1 MNPDE
6 LKQIWQQPPAQG
18 RLMVDAEMLLRE
30 VRRNDSW
37 FRTTIFWRDAREVSI
52 AVVMLPVWLWMGIA
66 LKLPWTWY
74 LMIPVLIWV
83 GGFMLVDL
91 LRYGRKE
98 VSAEEPLIRLLSDS
112 LAQIEHQIWV
122 LQNVFW
128 WALLPTGL
136 AMAIFLTQAA
146 IGLTGRPGIKTWN
159 VGVVTGQTA
168 ILVIVVFAGIYWLN
182 QRAVRKTLVP
192 RRQELEALLASLS
205 DQPDQNRIEV
215 KPPST

>member
-1 MNPDE
+1 MNPDD
-6 LKQIWQQPPAQG
+6 LKQIWQKPAAQG
-18 RLMVDAEMLLRE
+18 RLMVDAELLLRE
-30 VRRNDSW
+30 VRRNDNW
-37 FRTTIFWRDAREVSI
+37 FRATIFLRDAREVSV

-66 LKLPWTWY
+66 LKLPWSWY
-74 LMIPVLIWV
+74 LMIPALIWV

-91 LRYGRKE
+91 LRHGRKE
-98 VSAEEPLIRLLSDS
+98 LGAGEPLIPLLSDS

-122 LQNVFW
+122 LQGVFW

-136 AMAIFLTQAA
+136 AMAIFLSQFA
-146 IGLTGRPGIKTWN
+146 IQLAGRPGIKTWN

-168 ILVIVVFAGIYWLN
+168 TLAIVVFAGIYWLN
-182 QRAVRKTLVP
+182 QRAVRRTLLP

-205 DQPDQNRIEV
+205 DHSDQNRIDV